1 MNYHLFYQFL
11 KQRLEASL
19 PGSAAQQKMS
29 PAPVDPNFK
38 FPEQPNKNIH
48 PSGVLVPLYPDQK
61 QNLHVILTLRT
72 TSIRHAGQISF
83 PGGRQ
88 EVNETLC
95 ETAIRE
101 SEEEIG
107 LNRQDLTIAGRMTPL
122 YLHRTE
128 NQITP
133 YVGFL
138 PCKPRM
144 TRNPN
149 EVEEILT
156 VSLDHLNSE
165 ENLVR
170 ERWDLRE
177 QQLEVP
183 YWDIHKVPLWGATAM
198 MMSELLELYR
208 EFLNK
213 S

>member
-1 MNYHLFYQFL
+1 
-11 KQRLEASL
+11 
-19 PGSAAQQKMS
+19 
-29 PAPVDPNFK
+29 
-38 FPEQPNKNIH
+38 
-48 PSGVLVPLYPDQK
+48 
-61 QNLHVILTLRT
+61 
-72 TSIRHAGQISF
+72 
-83 PGGRQ
+83 
-88 EVNETLC
+88 
-95 ETAIRE
+95 
-101 SEEEIG
+101 
-107 LNRQDLTIAGRMTPL
+107 
-122 YLHRTE
+122 
-128 NQITP
+128 
-133 YVGFL
+133 
-138 PCKPRM
+138 M